1 MKSERTKNL
10 SAAPWKVE
18 EWIHGKGAFVVR
30 NNKGYLV
37 AENMSEQDANR
48 LARLPELY
56 DKLAEATKHY
66 CGICHNLSGQ
76 DEPKIEDLIKNG
88 CPKAQDKNRAHV
100 VSCVAL
106 DWLELLR
113 KVRNGK

>member
-1 MKSERTKNL
+1 MTENTKELFDASWTVITYGETLFEL
-10 SAAPWKVE
+10 SDS
-18 EWIHGKGAFVVR
+18 
-30 NNKGYLV
+30 NNKAV
-37 AENMSEQDANR
+37 CVCNKREVINR

-56 DKLAEATKHY
+56 DALAEATRRY

-88 CPKAQDKNRAHV
+88 CPAHA

-113 KVRNGK
+113 KVRDGK